1 MLRVVAVL
9 SLCVVMFFPPLT
21 NTLFFR
27 WGTGT
32 LPFPPYR
39 FDCRPSRPP
48 KLCSRLHKCTM
59 FQNICQVADY
69 INAHVSA
76 VCQLD
81 MFRAGE
87 IHALSSRSEIS
98 SGNRSQRFC
107 AREEYPPSFI
117 NS

>member
-48 KLCSRLHKCTM
+48 KLCSRLHKCTCFGKSVNWRCSEPVRFM
-59 FQNICQVADY
+59 HGLHAQNSLQETAETGFARRIGRIQNGDHY
-69 INAHVSA
+69 
-76 VCQLD
+76 D
-81 MFRAGE
+81 EYEGAGD
-87 IHALSSRSEIS
+87 L
-98 SGNRSQRFC
+98 C
-107 AREEYPPSFI
+107 C
-117 NS
+117 